1 MPAAVTYC
9 QRIGTLPLCPPRTL
23 GRERTAFCAN
33 DDKGGSASWQDR
45 TCWSDRSVVSL
56 SRQAVIVNRV
66 LETVHIS
73 AHVIDAMLAQEM
85 LNASVERLPDLVSG
99 KRLSIVFEL
108 GFQQSIE
115 HWRPHQS
122 SRLSN
127 LGVTKRTPRQFP
139 PIHVV
144 SRWPFSPYSPAPSCM
159 KACKN
164 TSASRRDGNER
175 NASIF
180 PVGLNTAATNG
191 NPSSGG
197 S

>member
-1 MPAAVTYC
+1 
-9 QRIGTLPLCPPRTL
+9 
-23 GRERTAFCAN
+23 
-33 DDKGGSASWQDR
+33 
-45 TCWSDRSVVSL
+45 
-56 SRQAVIVNRV
+56 VIVNRV
-66 LETVHIS
+66 LETVHIP
-73 AHVIDAMLAQEM
+73 AHVIDAVLTQEM
-85 LNASVERLPDLVSG
+85 LNASVERLSDLVSR

-115 HWRPHQS
+115 HWRPNQS
-122 SRLSN
+122 QRLSN

-139 PIHVV
+139 PIRVV

-164 TSASRRDGNER
+164 TSASRRDGNGR

-191 NPSSGG
+191 KSVLRRLVDSRRPGG
-197 S
+197 HGLDRRWAVQLLRIVVQDISRSE